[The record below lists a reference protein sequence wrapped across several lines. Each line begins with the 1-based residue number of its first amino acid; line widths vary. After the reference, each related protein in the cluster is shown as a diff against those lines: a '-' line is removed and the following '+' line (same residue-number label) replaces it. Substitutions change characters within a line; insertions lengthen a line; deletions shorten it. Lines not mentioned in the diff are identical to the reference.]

1 MANEISR
8 VNRKIKAAMKR
19 FIDREDDT
27 AFHSIMTLA
36 KKREELLKSRPFNPK
51 KKDEDENN
59 NNS

>member
-19 FIDREDDT
+19 FIDKEDDT

-36 KKREELLKSRPFNPK
+36 KKREELLKARPFINSK
-51 KKDEDENN
+51 EDKDEN
-59 NNS
+59 